1 MLQEVKNQLTEVT
14 QDEPEQETNELD
26 GLEKHYLFSPSIT
39 RRKTVC
45 GKTYTVRSY
54 YAGGKDFRKAITR
67 LAEKQ
72 AYKAR

>member
-1 MLQEVKNQLTEVT
+1 MSQEVKNQLTEVT
-14 QDEPEQETNELD
+14 QDEPEQKTNELD

-67 LAEKQ
+67 LAEQQ

>member
-1 MLQEVKNQLTEVT
+1 MSQEVKNQLTEVT

-54 YAGGKDFRKAITR
+54 YAGGKDFRKTITR
-67 LAEKQ
+67 LAERQ
-72 AYKAR
+72 AYTAR

>member
-1 MLQEVKNQLTEVT
+1 MSQEVKNELTEVT

-67 LAEKQ
+67 LAERQ

>member
-14 QDEPEQETNELD
+14 QDGPEQETNELD
-26 GLEKHYLFSPSIT
+26 GIENHYIFSPSIT

-54 YAGGKDFRKAITR
+54 YTGGKDFRKAITR
-67 LAEKQ
+67 LAERQ

>member
-1 MLQEVKNQLTEVT
+1 MSQEVKNQLTEVT

-67 LAEKQ
+67 LAERQ

>member
-1 MLQEVKNQLTEVT
+1 MSQEVKN
-14 QDEPEQETNELD
+14 EPKQETNELD

>member
-1 MLQEVKNQLTEVT
+1 MSQEVKNQLTEVT

-26 GLEKHYLFSPSIT
+26 GLENHYIFSPSIT

-54 YAGGKDFRKAITR
+54 YAGGKDFRKAITW
-67 LAEKQ
+67 LAKQQ

>member
-1 MLQEVKNQLTEVT
+1 MSQEVKNKLTEVT

-54 YAGGKDFRKAITR
+54 YAGGKDFRKAITQ
-67 LAEKQ
+67 LAERQ